1 MNKHDIIEN
10 LDMLSAPQ
18 PFAWGLLLASLAVIS
33 LTAGGVVL
41 LVRGRRSRPGPPPV
55 PPGERALAALE
66 VIRRLAA
73 EGGGREFVFAVS
85 GVLRVYIEE
94 QFFIAAPKLST
105 EEFLLLARDAERLGP
120 AQRRRL
126 AGFLARCDRVKFG
139 LAEIEHTARE
149 QLLLEAETF
158 VHETHPPQQPEA
170 AAR

>member
-18 PFAWGLLLASLAVIS
+18 PFAWGLLLACAALLSLA
-33 LTAGGVVL
+33 AGGIVL
-41 LVRGRRSRPGPPPV
+41 FVRCRRARPGPPPV

-105 EEFLLLARDAERLGP
+105 EEFLLLAQDAERLGP
-120 AQRRRL
+120 ARRSRL

-139 LAEIEHTARE
+139 LAEIEFTACE
-149 QLLLEAETF
+149 QLLFDAEEF
-158 VHETHPPQQPEA
+158 VRETHPSQQPEA
-170 AAR
+170 AAQ